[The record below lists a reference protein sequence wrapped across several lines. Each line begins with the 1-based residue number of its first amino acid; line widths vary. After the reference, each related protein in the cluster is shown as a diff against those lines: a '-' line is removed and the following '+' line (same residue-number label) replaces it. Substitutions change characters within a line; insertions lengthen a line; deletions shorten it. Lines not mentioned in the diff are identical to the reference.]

1 MKTEIIKKFN
11 EHKQLVPSIKLKPF
25 IKTMKKK
32 VHNKILNSSYFIK
45 SSINDN
51 HVKILISLL
60 IKNNVEKN
68 KN

>member
-1 MKTEIIKKFN
+1 MKTEIIKKFK

-32 VHNKILNSSYFIK
+32 VHKKILSNSYFIR
-45 SSINDN
+45 SSINSI

-60 IKNNVEKN
+60 RKNNVEKN
-68 KN
+68 RN